1 MKASPNFRV
10 LLFIILNLASAGI
23 SLGSDLKTSFFEVS
37 HGQLLRV
44 GIQKPENNDPIEADV
59 LYFHGYGDRIDNHAP
74 LFNQWA
80 NSKFRVIAFDYPSH
94 GESRAGSIDSYG
106 FMDLASL
113 ALQVEAETREDLNRP
128 LFLAGWST
136 GGLLAI
142 RLVQTKMYSKMTRKP
157 KGLILFAP
165 GVSVYKLIGG
175 DGIIRENTL
184 TNNPF
189 PPHRGPIKPIS
200 PFVTP
205 VFATRLLANSLFS
218 RYQNLPPQLPILT
231 FVADKDEDLYVQSA
245 KVKEWV
251 IDQRFQGATVYGF
264 YCPGSKH
271 EVDNEPWP
279 IGDRVRNIASAFVH
293 LVLQDNEQKI
303 RGWGQQSCHY
313 F

>member
-1 MKASPNFRV
+1 
-10 LLFIILNLASAGI
+10 
-23 SLGSDLKTSFFEVS
+23 
-37 HGQLLRV
+37 
-44 GIQKPENNDPIEADV
+44 
-59 LYFHGYGDRIDNHAP
+59 
-74 LFNQWA
+74 
-80 NSKFRVIAFDYPSH
+80 
-94 GESRAGSIDSYG
+94 
-106 FMDLASL
+106 
-113 ALQVEAETREDLNRP
+113 
-128 LFLAGWST
+128 
-136 GGLLAI
+136 
-142 RLVQTKMYSKMTRKP
+142 MTRKP